1 MTQLQHFG
9 ESDWTAR
16 TAGSINAEHA
26 LALHHAD
33 AALEHARRI
42 GQLLIEAK
50 AALAHGEFTPWVAAN
65 IAFSMRQAQRYM
77 AAAQGRP
84 LPVRKIAS
92 LPKNDTVSLLT
103 LDAIPMPHFKAGEF
117 LRAVAVVADGWHDE
131 FLLMPSVDGEAFVA
145 HINGPA
151 DDDQLADEGAVCTW
165 RRSSVDV
172 SDLPRLPLVFSFPWE
187 RAEIVERRPHPGFEA
202 NPFAEVLQ

>member
-1 MTQLQHFG
+1 MSQLQHFA

-16 TAGSINAEHA
+16 TADSINAEHA

-33 AALEHARRI
+33 AALGHARRI
-42 GQLLIEAK
+42 GLLLTEAK
-50 AALAHGEFTPWVAAN
+50 AALAHGEFMPWVAAN

-77 AAAQGRP
+77 AAAQGKP

-103 LDAIPMPHFKAGEF
+103 LSAIPMPSFKSGEF
-117 LRAVAVVADGWHDE
+117 LRAIAVVADGWHDE
-131 FLLMPSVDGEAFVA
+131 FLLMPTVKGRAYIA

-151 DDDQLADEGAVCTW
+151 DGDHLADKGAVCTW

-187 RAEIVERRPHPGFEA
+187 RAEIVERRPHPGFES
-202 NPFAEVLQ
+202 NPFAEVLP